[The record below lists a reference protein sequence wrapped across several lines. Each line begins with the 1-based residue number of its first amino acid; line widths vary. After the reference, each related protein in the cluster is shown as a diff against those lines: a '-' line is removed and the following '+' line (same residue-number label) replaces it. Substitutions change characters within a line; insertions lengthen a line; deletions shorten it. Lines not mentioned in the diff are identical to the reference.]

1 MPHCHLPTDRLPSPL
16 SAVVA
21 ALICACLLALA
32 PAAAGAATWSTLR
45 LPGEAADVT
54 LFGMSCPS
62 AQLCVAV
69 GGNNT
74 IASSTDPAGG
84 ASKWRV
90 VYPGQGAES
99 MAANYRQV
107 RGVSCPSP
115 QLCVA
120 VTFGGQIYTSND
132 PTGSAAAW
140 SAADLDPD
148 GPNTHLYGISCPTAD
163 FCAASAGGAKVITS
177 TAPTGGA
184 SAWTETQ
191 LEGPLELRGI
201 SCPFAAL
208 CVTVGDDGNNIRPE
222 PGDRGVILS
231 STDPLGDAWQPARPP
246 IQGNAYGVACPSAA
260 LCVSGDLMGNLLVS
274 TDPSSPTSWRSTD
287 GGGSVQITDVD
298 CPSPTLCAAVDNN
311 ADVLTST
318 APTGGAGAW
327 TFTNIAPYPGPGEAL
342 QANGTFGVSC
352 PSAAL
357 CAIAA
362 NEGQIF
368 TSTDPF
374 ASDAS
379 DPATAG
385 AGGKKT
391 RHRKRPKRPRVRLAH
406 GPPPGVE
413 ISGGKAHVLFRFYP
427 RRRVQ
432 VRGFLCRMDD
442 HPLRR
447 CRSPKYYRVSYGRHV
462 FRVRAIGWTGLRG
475 PVERWGFRVCHPV
488 AYGGQCVSH
497 QPPSSGA

>member
-1 MPHCHLPTDRLPSPL
+1 MQSPVEPFKATKGNPMPVCHVPSRPVPRLL
-16 SAVVA
+16 SVVIA
-21 ALICACLLALA
+21 TVLCACLLSLGS
-32 PAAAGAATWSTLR
+32 AAAAASTCSTLR

-54 LFGMSCPS
+54 LFGISCPNT
-62 AQLCVAV
+62 QLCVAV

-84 ASKWRV
+84 ASKWGV
-90 VYPGQGAES
+90 VYAGQGAES
-99 MAANYRQV
+99 TAANYRQV

-120 VTFGGQIYTSND
+120 VTFEGQIYTSTD

-140 SAADLDPD
+140 SVADLDPD
-148 GPNTHLYGISCPTAD
+148 GPNTHLYGVSCPTVD
-163 FCAASAGGAKVITS
+163 FCAASAGGAEILTS
-177 TAPTGGA
+177 TSPAGGA

-201 SCPFAAL
+201 SCASAAL
-208 CVTVGDDGNNIRPE
+208 CVAVGDNGDTVRPE
-222 PGDRGVILS
+222 LGDRGAILS
-231 STDPLGDAWQPARPP
+231 STNPLGGAWQPAQPP
-246 IQGNAYGVACPSAA
+246 IQGNAYGVSCPSAA

-274 TDPSSPTSWRSTD
+274 TAPSSPTSWRSFD

-298 CPSPTLCAAVDNN
+298 CPSLALCAAVDNN

-327 TFTNIAPYPGPGEAL
+327 TFTNIAPYSSPGEAL
-342 QANGTFGVSC
+342 RANGTFGVSC

-357 CAIAA
+357 CAIAG
-362 NEGQIF
+362 NDGQIF

-374 ASDAS
+374 AAGT
-379 DPATAG
+379 PAPANAE

-391 RHRKRPKRPRVRLAH
+391 KHRKRPKRPSVRIAH

-413 ISGGKAHVLFRFYP
+413 VPRGKVRVQFRFYP
-427 RRRVQ
+427 RHRVQ
-432 VRGFLCRMDD
+432 VRGFLCRLDD
-442 HPLRR
+442 RPLRR
-447 CRSPKYYRVSYGRHV
+447 CRSPKHYRVSYGRHV

-475 PVERWGFRVCHPV
+475 PVERSGFRVCHP
-488 AYGGQCVSH
+488 
-497 QPPSSGA
+497 